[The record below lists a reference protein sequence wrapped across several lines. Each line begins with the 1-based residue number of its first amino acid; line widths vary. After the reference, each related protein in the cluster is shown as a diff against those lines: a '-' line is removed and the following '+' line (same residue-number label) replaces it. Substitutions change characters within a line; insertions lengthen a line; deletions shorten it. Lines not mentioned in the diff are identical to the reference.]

1 METSRLKYYKGLFL
15 LVAVYD
21 IILGI
26 IFMFF
31 SKSTFE
37 FLGIAEKLPEFDGYL
52 TLIGVYVFILGIAY
66 YLIYRGDL
74 QKNRDLI
81 LIGILYKLGYC
92 AVTFY
97 YFIIGNIPHILFL
110 TLFGVIDFIMFL
122 LMLECYNTISKKEI
136 AYS

>member
-1 METSRLKYYKGLFL
+1 MSESRLKYYKGLFL

-31 SKSTFE
+31 TKSTFE
-37 FLGIAEKLPEFDGYL
+37 FLGIPEKLPEFDGYL
-52 TLIGVYVFILGIAY
+52 TLIGVYVLILGIAY
-66 YLIYRGDL
+66 YLIYKGDL

-81 LIGILYKLGYC
+81 LIGVLYKLGYC

-97 YFIIGNIPHILFL
+97 YFIIGDIPHVLFL
-110 TLFGVIDFIMFL
+110 ALFGVIDFIMFI
-122 LMLECYNTISKKEI
+122 LMLECY
-136 AYS
+136 YSIGKD

>member
-1 METSRLKYYKGLFL
+1 MEASRLKYYKGLFL

-31 SKSTFE
+31 AKSTFKL
-37 FLGIAEKLPEFDGYL
+37 LGIPEKFPEYDGYL
-52 TLIGVYVFILGIAY
+52 TLIGVYVLILGVAY
-66 YLIYRGDL
+66 YLIYKGDL

-81 LIGILYKLGYC
+81 LIGVLYKLGYC

-110 TLFGVIDFIMFL
+110 ALFGVIDFIMFL
-122 LMLECYNTISKKEI
+122 LMLECYNTIGKEK
-136 AYS
+136 AAKG

>member
-37 FLGIAEKLPEFDGYL
+37 LLGIPEKLPEFEGYL
-52 TLIGVYVFILGIAY
+52 TLIGVYVLILGIAY
-66 YLIYRGDL
+66 YLIYRGNL

-97 YFIIGNIPHILFL
+97 YFMIGNIPHILFL
-110 TLFGVIDFIMFL
+110 ALFGVIDFIMFL
-122 LMLECYNTISKKEI
+122 LMLECYNTIGMEET
-136 AYS
+136 AND

>member
-1 METSRLKYYKGLFL
+1 MSESKMKYYKGLFL

-31 SKSTFE
+31 KASTFQ
-37 FLGIAEKLPEFDGYL
+37 LLKIPEKLPEFDGYL

-66 YLIYRGDL
+66 YLIYKRDL

-81 LIGILYKLGYC
+81 LIGVLYKLGYC
-92 AVTFY
+92 TVTFY
-97 YFIIGNIPHILFL
+97 YFMIGDIPHILFFA
-110 TLFGVIDFIMFL
+110 LFGVIDFIMFL
-122 LMLECYNTISKKEI
+122 LMAECYYSIGKKER
-136 AYS
+136 A

>member
-1 METSRLKYYKGLFL
+1 MSESRLKYYKGLFL

-31 SKSTFE
+31 TKSTFE
-37 FLGIAEKLPEFDGYL
+37 FLGIPEKLPEFDGYL
-52 TLIGVYVFILGIAY
+52 TLIGVYVLILGIAY
-66 YLIYRGDL
+66 YLIYKGDL

-81 LIGILYKLGYC
+81 LIGVLYKLGYC

-97 YFIIGNIPHILFL
+97 YFIIGDIPHVLFL
-110 TLFGVIDFIMFL
+110 ALFGVIDFIMFI
-122 LMLECYNTISKKEI
+122 LMLECYYSIGKKEP
-136 AYS
+136 A

>member
-31 SKSTFE
+31 NKSTFE
-37 FLGIAEKLPEFDGYL
+37 LLGIPEKLPEFEGYL
-52 TLIGVYVFILGIAY
+52 TLIGVYVLILGIAY
-66 YLIYRGDL
+66 YLIYRGNL

-97 YFIIGNIPHILFL
+97 YFMIGNIPHILFL
-110 TLFGVIDFIMFL
+110 ALFGVIDFIMFL
-122 LMLECYNTISKKEI
+122 LMLECYNTIGKEET
-136 AYS
+136 AND

>member
-37 FLGIAEKLPEFDGYL
+37 LLGIPEKLPEFEGYL
-52 TLIGVYVFILGIAY
+52 TLIGVYVLILGIAY
-66 YLIYRGDL
+66 YLIYRGNL

-97 YFIIGNIPHILFL
+97 HFMIGNIPHILFL
-110 TLFGVIDFIMFL
+110 ALFGVIDFIMFL
-122 LMLECYNTISKKEI
+122 LMLECYNTIGKEET
-136 AYS
+136 AND

>member
-31 SKSTFE
+31 AKSIFK
-37 FLGIAEKLPEFDGYL
+37 LLDIPEKFPEFDGYL
-52 TLIGVYVFILGIAY
+52 TLIGVYVLILGIAY

-81 LIGILYKLGYC
+81 LIGVLYKLGYC

-110 TLFGVIDFIMFL
+110 ALFGFIDFIMFL
-122 LMLECYNTISKKEI
+122 LMLECYNTLGKEE
-136 AYS
+136 AA

>member
-1 METSRLKYYKGLFL
+1 MSESRLKYYKGLFL

-31 SKSTFE
+31 TKSTFE
-37 FLGIAEKLPEFDGYL
+37 LLGIPEKLPEFDGYL
-52 TLIGVYVFILGIAY
+52 TLIGVYVLILGIAY
-66 YLIYRGDL
+66 YLIYKGDL

-92 AVTFY
+92 TVTFY
-97 YFIIGNIPHILFL
+97 YFIIGDIPHVLFL
-110 TLFGVIDFIMFL
+110 ALFGVIDFIMFI
-122 LMLECYNTISKKEI
+122 LMAECYFTIKKKEPV
-136 AYS
+136 

>member
-1 METSRLKYYKGLFL
+1 METSRVKYYKGLFL

-31 SKSTFE
+31 SKSIFE
-37 FLGIAEKLPEFDGYL
+37 MLGITEKFPEFDGYL
-52 TLIGVYVFILGIAY
+52 TLIGVYVLILGIAY

-81 LIGILYKLGYC
+81 LIGVLYKLGYC

-110 TLFGVIDFIMFL
+110 ALFGVIDSIMFL
-122 LMLECYNTISKKEI
+122 LMLECYYTLGKEE
-136 AYS
+136 AAKV

>member
-37 FLGIAEKLPEFDGYL
+37 LLGIPEKLPEFEGYL
-52 TLIGVYVFILGIAY
+52 TLIGVYVLILGIAY
-66 YLIYRGDL
+66 YLIYRGNL

-97 YFIIGNIPHILFL
+97 YFMIGNIPHILFL
-110 TLFGVIDFIMFL
+110 ALFGVIDFIMFL
-122 LMLECYNTISKKEI
+122 LMLECYDTIGKEET
-136 AYS
+136 AND